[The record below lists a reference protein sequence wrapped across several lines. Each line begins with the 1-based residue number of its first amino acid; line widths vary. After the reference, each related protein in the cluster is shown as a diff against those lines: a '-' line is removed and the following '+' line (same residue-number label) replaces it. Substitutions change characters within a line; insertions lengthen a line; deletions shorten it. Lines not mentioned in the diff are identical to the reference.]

1 MSGKLTI
8 ALLTA
13 IFLTA
18 PAASAL
24 ATCQGDKCIPDGA
37 AKGQANEGA
46 FHPQT
51 HGQPGMAVKNGGIPQ
66 NTATKRTT
74 DSTSPNTTTFDPG
87 HGTVTG
93 RRQHQP

>member
-1 MSGKLTI
+1 MSHKLTI

-51 HGQPGMAVKNGGIPQ
+51 HGQPGMAVKNGGVPQ
-66 NTATKRTT
+66 NGTTKL
-74 DSTSPNTTTFDPG
+74 PG
-87 HGTVTG
+87 KMQSGTLK
-93 RRQHQP
+93 

>member
-1 MSGKLTI
+1 MSRKLTI

-24 ATCQGDKCIPDGA
+24 AICQGDKCIANGP

-51 HGQPGMAVKNGGIPQ
+51 HGQLGMAVKGSGVPQ
-66 NTATKRTT
+66 NGTTAQP
-74 DSTSPNTTTFDPG
+74 PNHLPG
-87 HGTVTG
+87 KMKSG
-93 RRQHQP
+93 Q

>member
-1 MSGKLTI
+1 MSRKLTI

-24 ATCQGDKCIPDGA
+24 AICQGDKCIANGP

-51 HGQPGMAVKNGGIPQ
+51 HGQLGTAVKGSGVRQNG
-66 NTATKRTT
+66 TTKL
-74 DSTSPNTTTFDPG
+74 PG
-87 HGTVTG
+87 KMQSGTLK
-93 RRQHQP
+93 

>member
-1 MSGKLTI
+1 MSHKLTI

-18 PAASAL
+18 PVASAL
-24 ATCQGDKCIPDGA
+24 ATCQGNKCIADGA

-51 HGQPGMAVKNGGIPQ
+51 HGQPGMAVKHSGIPQ
-66 NTATKRTT
+66 NGV
-74 DSTSPNTTTFDPG
+74 TFDQG
-87 HGTVTG
+87 HGMATG

>member
-1 MSGKLTI
+1 MSRKLTI
-8 ALLTA
+8 VLLTA

-24 ATCQGDKCIPDGA
+24 ATCQGDKCIRDGA

-51 HGQPGMAVKNGGIPQ
+51 HGQPGMAVKNGGVPQ
-66 NTATKRTT
+66 NGTTKLPGKMK
-74 DSTSPNTTTFDPG
+74 SGTF
-87 HGTVTG
+87 
-93 RRQHQP
+93 

>member
-24 ATCQGDKCIPDGA
+24 ATCQGDKCIRDGA

-51 HGQPGMAVKNGGIPQ
+51 HGQPGMAVKNGGVPQ
-66 NTATKRTT
+66 NGTKKL
-74 DSTSPNTTTFDPG
+74 PG
-87 HGTVTG
+87 KMKSGTY
-93 RRQHQP
+93 